1 MSITLIIF
9 CGLVLLWLALQ
20 TVPQRRGAPGT
31 KAFGGVEGR
40 PLRIS
45 HRGCGARYPENTLY
59 AFAAALHDGAEAIE
73 LDVHLSADGV
83 PVVIHDPTL
92 ERTTNGTGRVRE
104 QTAGALAALRA
115 APVGGGVEE
124 GVPTLEAVFEKFP
137 ETRLL
142 VEVKTVES
150 VRAVLTLIDRFE
162 RRDRTLIG
170 SFSGTALKLARKLDS
185 AVPTCA
191 SRGEV
196 GLFYV
201 LACLRLDHLLRP
213 EFNAFSLP
221 PRSGIIPLTIAPLRR
236 AARARGLPLLY
247 WTINDTPTAHRLA
260 DLGADGI
267 MSDDPDVLAS
277 L

>member
-1 MSITLIIF
+1 MAFTLLIIL
-9 CGLVLLWLALQ
+9 GLATLWLLLQ
-20 TVPQRRGAPGT
+20 AVSQSRGAPGAA
-31 KAFGGVEGR
+31 AFWRGDGR
-40 PLRIS
+40 PRRIS
-45 HRGCGARYPENTLY
+45 HRGCAARYPENTLH
-59 AFAAALHDGAEAIE
+59 AFTASLADGAEAIE

-92 ERTTNGTGRVRE
+92 ERTTNGTGSVRE
-104 QTAGALAALRA
+104 QTVAALAALRA
-115 APVGGGVEE
+115 APPNSGVEE

-137 ETRLL
+137 KTPLL

-150 VRAVLTLIDRFE
+150 VPDVIALIDRFD

-170 SFSGTALKLARKLDS
+170 SFSGTALKLARKLD
-185 AVPTCA
+185 ARVPTCA

-213 EFNAFSLP
+213 AYNAFSLP
-221 PRSGIIPLTIAPLRR
+221 PRSGILSLTAAPLRR
-236 AARARGLPLLY
+236 AARVRGLPLLY
-247 WTINDTPTAHRLA
+247 WTINDTPTARRLA

-277 L
+277 V

>member
-1 MSITLIIF
+1 MTFTLIIF
-9 CGLVLLWLALQ
+9 IGLLLLWLALQ
-20 TVPQRRGAPGT
+20 AVPQRRGAPGAV
-31 KAFGGVEGR
+31 AFGVVDGR

-45 HRGCGARYPENTLY
+45 HRGCGARYPENTLH
-59 AFAAALHDGAEAIE
+59 AFTAALADGSEAIE
-73 LDVHLSADGV
+73 LDVHLSTDGV

-92 ERTTNGTGRVRE
+92 ERTTNGTGPVRE
-104 QTAGALAALRA
+104 QTAAALGALRA
-115 APVGGGVEE
+115 APAESGVEE

-137 ETRLL
+137 QTPLL

-150 VRAVLTLIDRFE
+150 VPGVMALIDRFD

-170 SFSGTALKLARKLDS
+170 SFSGTALKLARKLDA

-201 LACLRLDHLLRP
+201 CTWLRLDHLLCP
-213 EFNAFSLP
+213 AFNAFSLP
-221 PRSGIIPLTIAPLRR
+221 PRSGIISLTAAPFCR

-247 WTINDTPTAHRLA
+247 WTINDTPTARRLA